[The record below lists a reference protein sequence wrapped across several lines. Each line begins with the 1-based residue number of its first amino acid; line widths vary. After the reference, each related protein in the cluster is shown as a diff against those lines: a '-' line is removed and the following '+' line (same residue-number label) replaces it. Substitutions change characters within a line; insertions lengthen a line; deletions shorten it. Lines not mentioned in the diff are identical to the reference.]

1 MSDYPYGRRST
12 QVRGFVKFP
21 THLENDKQG
30 GMFVRLVV
38 MPTINAP
45 RLDNNLTEDMWDYYR
60 ENKEIV
66 CTGGMSS
73 FIYDEVFYGTDD
85 KDWTSWWEQEGKLDE
100 KRNRSIEEEH
110 FPYINSK
117 EEDMDSLQR
126 YGSVQYLAVITM
138 GSTGWSG
145 RFRCTYDDLTDE
157 GKELY
162 NNIQKLDPTG
172 KLVLQTGLD
181 T

>member
-1 MSDYPYGRRST
+1 
-12 QVRGFVKFP
+12 
-21 THLENDKQG
+21 
-30 GMFVRLVV
+30 
-38 MPTINAP
+38 
-45 RLDNNLTEDMWDYYR
+45 
-60 ENKEIV
+60 
-66 CTGGMSS
+66 
-73 FIYDEVFYGTDD
+73 
-85 KDWTSWWEQEGKLDE
+85 
-100 KRNRSIEEEH
+100 
-110 FPYINSK
+110 
-117 EEDMDSLQR
+117 
-126 YGSVQYLAVITM
+126 M